1 MNINHTNHD
10 LARLH
15 AAEIRAEMHN
25 IENTAA
31 VTPRANAALAAVGHA
46 LVDVGHRLERMA
58 GEQPVNGAQVSAST
72 PTLRAANVNR

>member
-58 GEQPVNGAQVSAST
+58 GERPVNAPQ
-72 PTLRAANVNR
+72 LRTANVNR

>member
-58 GEQPVNGAQVSAST
+58 GEQPVNAPQ
-72 PTLRAANVNR
+72 LRTANVNR